1 MTFTLDTKTLAA
13 GLKPMAKLV
22 KGKITIPVLA
32 GIHVRAGE
40 GIADF
45 TATDLETAV
54 RFRIEHNTDGLP
66 TETVIADG
74 KGFIKAISGKGEAT
88 ITIEENRIL
97 VVCNGAQLVFPTM
110 EACSYPELPKLP
122 SASLMIGVT
131 ADQLSRMI
139 NQTSYAISP
148 EESRFTL
155 NGALLEVSLPRL
167 RMVANDGHRLA
178 MSEAA
183 ADAFSSHEFPSK
195 RIIIGK
201 NALSIMAAWKGNSTV
216 YIGRDLTDLRDVK
229 TGEITERNAPGPH
242 LFFMF
247 GDTIIISRALTGNFP
262 DYERVLPR
270 AEPNRYTLTV
280 DRLPLLSTLQTA
292 VKYADERSKA
302 VTLRLNGCAKV
313 YTRLNDSP
321 SFTADVP
328 ATWTGPEDGEVSY
341 NGAYLVDWLKAQ
353 SCDSVLM
360 AFYANKQKTD
370 ANGNPMVDENG
381 DPVIYSRWNNAAV
394 DCYGDSTARTVIM
407 PMRM

>member
-1 MTFTLDTKTLAA
+1 MTFTLDTKALAA
-13 GLKPMAKLV
+13 GLKPMAKIL

-40 GIADF
+40 GIAEF
-45 TATDLETAV
+45 TATDLKTAV
-54 RFRIEHNTDGLP
+54 RFKLEHNTDGLP
-66 TETVIADG
+66 METVIADG
-74 KGFIKAISGKGEAT
+74 KGFIKAISGKGQTT
-88 ITIEENRIL
+88 IAIEETRVL
-97 VVCNGAQLVFPTM
+97 VSCNGAQLAFPTLPA
-110 EACSYPELPKLP
+110 ESYPELPHLP
-122 SASLMIGVT
+122 SASVMIGVT

-139 NQTSYAISP
+139 NQTSYAISG
-148 EESRFTL
+148 EETRFTL
-155 NGALLEVSLPRL
+155 NGACLEVSLPRL
-167 RMVANDGHRLA
+167 RMVATDGHRLA

-183 ADAFSSHEFPSK
+183 ADAFSSHDFPSK

-216 YIGRDLTDLRDVK
+216 YIGRDLVDVEDPK
-229 TGEITERNAPGPH
+229 TGLVEHDVPGPH

-247 GDTIIISRALTGNFP
+247 GDTTIISRALTGNFP

-270 AEPNRYTLTV
+270 PEPNRYTLTV

-313 YTRLNDSP
+313 YTKLNDSP

-353 SCDSVLM
+353 SCDTVLM
-360 AFYANKQKTD
+360 AFYANEQKTD
-370 ANGNPMVDENG
+370 ANGNPLVDENG
-381 DPVIYSRWNNAAV
+381 NPVIYSRWNNAAV

>member
-40 GIADF
+40 GIAEF

-97 VVCNGAQLVFPTM
+97 VACNGAQLAFPTM
-110 EACSYPELPKLP
+110 SAESYPELPQLP
-122 SASLMIGVT
+122 NASTMIGVT
-131 ADQLSRMI
+131 ANQLSRMI
-139 NQTSYAISP
+139 NQTSYAISQ

-155 NGALLEVSLPRL
+155 NGALLEVALPRL
-167 RMVANDGHRLA
+167 RMVATDGHRLA

-183 ADAFSSHEFPSK
+183 ADSFSSHEFPSK
-195 RIIIGK
+195 QILIRK
-201 NALSIMAAWKGNSTV
+201 QALSIMATWNGNSTV
-216 YIGRDLTDLRDVK
+216 YIGRDLVDVEDPK
-229 TGEITERNAPGPH
+229 TGLVEHDVPGPH

-247 GDTIIISRALTGNFP
+247 GDTTIISRALTGNFP

-270 AEPNRYTLTV
+270 PEPNRYTLTV

-313 YTRLNDSP
+313 YTKLNDSP

-328 ATWTGPEDGEVSY
+328 ATWTGPEDGEVAY
-341 NGAYLVDWLKAQ
+341 NGDYLVDWLKAQ
-353 SCDSVLM
+353 SCDTVLM
-360 AFYANKQKTD
+360 AFYANEQKTD
-370 ANGNPMVDENG
+370 AKGNPMVDENG

-394 DCYGDSTARTVIM
+394 DCYGDPTARTVIM